1 MYQFSQR
8 FKITTLI
15 LMGLGLLGLG
25 YGFMSAP
32 STIEEA
38 KAMMAS
44 HEGGH
49 GEEHGSADHPTLAE
63 AHHGSAEGHHGANA
77 EDSHSEDHSDS
88 MNHDTHA
95 AAAEDH
101 GSSHDQHVLDQ
112 MKNRPWSAF
121 YVSALF
127 SFLIALALCDLLCP
141 HNKVQSLF
149 WLSLL
154 HHYASHTLILYV

>member
-38 KAMMAS
+38 KAIMAS

-63 AHHGSAEGHHGANA
+63 AHHGSTEAHHGSNA
-77 EDSHSEDHSDS
+77 EASHSEDHSDS
-88 MNHDTHA
+88 MNHDTHV

-101 GSSHDQHVLDQ
+101 GSSHDQH
-112 MKNRPWSAF
+112 
-121 YVSALF
+121 
-127 SFLIALALCDLLCP
+127 
-141 HNKVQSLF
+141 
-149 WLSLL
+149 
-154 HHYASHTLILYV
+154 

>member
-63 AHHGSAEGHHGANA
+63 AHHGNILANEKNYPTTQANHPMIGLSTCLPVKHLFIAE
-77 EDSHSEDHSDS
+77 
-88 MNHDTHA
+88 
-95 AAAEDH
+95 
-101 GSSHDQHVLDQ
+101 
-112 MKNRPWSAF
+112 NRA
-121 YVSALF
+121 
-127 SFLIALALCDLLCP
+127 
-141 HNKVQSLF
+141 
-149 WLSLL
+149 
-154 HHYASHTLILYV
+154 